1 MYYDNKII
9 EVPKNVK
16 IEIYHNCFKI
26 YPFIKFK
33 WNKETRE
40 EEGTCPKL
48 EKALYKYE
56 RFARFAVRK
65 DILNLYDRKSK
76 TLTLPIGVGIN
87 FIEEKLY
94 ENNILYEKI
103 DCTNK
108 VIKPIEIAYKFN
120 ENYVIRDKYQAES
133 ITFLTSKDLFHSKML
148 ALCTGR
154 GKTFCAIAA
163 AFRLKMPIFIVSE
176 TLTQQWM
183 DRISDYTDCN
193 KYNKGVRIVK
203 GTENLHNLL
212 NKPKEKVQCPFYI
225 STSSSLS
232 AYREKYG
239 SLNPLMEHL
248 GIGILCFDE
257 YHMNWSQ
264 NVGIEMDVQTLHT
277 WRLTAT
283 PSRTDSSEKTIFNRI
298 TAKIPVYG
306 LQTFTLNNYCNI
318 RLIDYDTNPNEY
330 DIQKCITKEGLSGVL
345 YWNYI
350 FDNPNRMTYMLG
362 MIKMLLDPIIDAD
375 PEAKVLIYLAKLK
388 HINKFISMLEKL
400 YEEENKKID
409 FGNYTTA
416 IENKKLRRR
425 EIKKNIILTTI
436 GSGGVGLDLEN
447 LVATFSLVPF
457 SSSITANQMIGRLR
471 YIEGKEV
478 YHYDFID
485 TGFRT
490 MKFQRMKRMSIYE
503 QKSKH
508 IAKKVISYNMVM
520 EYLNNGFVI
529 KKNIA

>member
-1 MYYDNKII
+1 MYYNSNKTI
-9 EVPKNVK
+9 PKNVT
-16 IEIYHNCFKI
+16 IEIHHNCFKI
-26 YPFIKFK
+26 YPFYKFR

-56 RFARFAVRK
+56 RFSRFATRK
-65 DILNLYDRKSK
+65 DILNLYDRKEK

-94 ENNILYEKI
+94 ENNVLYEKK
-103 DCTNK
+103 DFSNK
-108 VIKPIEIAYKFN
+108 YIEPIEISYKFN
-120 ENYVIRDKYQAES
+120 EKYQIRDKYQAES
-133 ITFLTSKDLFHSKML
+133 ITFLTSKELFHSKML
-148 ALCTGR
+148 ALCTGT
-154 GKTFCAIAA
+154 GKTFCAIAS
-163 AFRLKMPIFIVSE
+163 AFRLKMPIFIISE
-176 TLTQQWM
+176 TLTDQWLN
-183 DRISDYTDCN
+183 RISDYTDCN
-193 KYNKGVRIVK
+193 KANKGVRIVK

-212 NKPKEKVQCPFYI
+212 NRPKEKVQCPFYI

-232 AYREKYG
+232 AYKEKYG

-283 PSRTDSSEKTIFNRI
+283 PSRTDSSEKVIFNRI
-298 TAKIPVYG
+298 TDKIPVYG

-318 RLIDYDTNPNEY
+318 RLIDYNTNPNEY
-330 DIQKCITKEGLSGVL
+330 DVQRCITKEGLSGVL

-350 FDNPNRMTYMLG
+350 FENPERMTYMLG
-362 MIKMLLDPIIDAD
+362 MIKMLLDPIIDED
-375 PEAKVLIYLAKLK
+375 PEAKVLIYLAKLE
-388 HINKFISMLEKL
+388 HINKFIKMLERM
-400 YEEENKKID
+400 YDEENKSVD

-416 IENKKLRRR
+416 IENKKQRRR
-425 EIKKNIILTTI
+425 EIKKNVILTTI

-471 YIEGKEV
+471 FIPGKEV

-485 TGFRT
+485 IGFRT
-490 MKFQRMKRMSIYE
+490 MKFQRLKRMNVYN

-508 IAKKVISYNMVM
+508 IAKKVVDYDMVM
-520 EYLNNGFVI
+520 KYLS
-529 KKNIA
+529 KSKS

>member
-1 MYYDNKII
+1 MYYNSYSEPISRNVII
-9 EVPKNVK
+9 D
-16 IEIYHNCFKI
+16 IYHNCFKI
-26 YPFIKFK
+26 HPFVKFK

-40 EEGTCPKL
+40 EEGTCPRL
-48 EKALYKYE
+48 EKAFYKYE
-56 RFARFAVRK
+56 RFARFATRK
-65 DILNLYDRKSK
+65 DILNLYDRKNK

-94 ENNILYEKI
+94 ENNVLYEKR
-103 DCTNK
+103 DHTNEI
-108 VIKPIEIAYKFN
+108 VKPVEISYKFN
-120 ENYVIRDKYQAES
+120 EKYQIRDKYQAES
-133 ITFLTSKDLFHSKML
+133 IVFLTSNQLFHSKML
-148 ALCTGR
+148 ALCTGK

-163 AFRLKMPIFIVSE
+163 AFRMKMPIFIVSE
-176 TLTQQWM
+176 TLSDQWLK
-183 DRISDYTDCN
+183 RISEYTDCN
-193 KYNKGVRIVK
+193 KANKGVRIVK
-203 GTENLHNLL
+203 GTDNLHNLL
-212 NKPKEKVQCPFYI
+212 NKPKEKAQCPFYI

-232 AYREKYG
+232 AYQDKYG

-298 TAKIPVYG
+298 TDKIPVYG

-318 RLIDYDTNPNEY
+318 RLIDYNTEPTEY
-330 DIQKCITKEGLSGVL
+330 DVQRCITKEGLSAVL

-350 FDNPNRMTYMLG
+350 FENPMKITFMVG
-362 MIKMLLDPIIDAD
+362 MVKMLIDPIIENDPDA
-375 PEAKVLIYLAKLK
+375 KILIYLAKLE
-388 HINKFISMLEKL
+388 HIEKFIKMLEKM
-400 YEEENKKID
+400 YDEENKSIN

-416 IENKKLRRR
+416 IENKKRRQR
-425 EIKKNIILTTI
+425 EIRKNIILTTI
-436 GSGGVGLDLEN
+436 GSGGVGLDLDN

-471 YIEGKEV
+471 FIEGKEV

-485 TGFRT
+485 EGFKT
-490 MKFQRMKRMSIYE
+490 MKFQRRKRMYIYE

-508 IAKKVISYNMVM
+508 IAKKVVTYQMVSD
-520 EYLNNGFVI
+520 YINHV
-529 KKNIA
+529 ARAYVA

>member
-1 MYYDNKII
+1 MQYNNDVSI
-9 EVPKNVK
+9 PKNVT
-16 IEIYHNCFKI
+16 IDIYHNCYKI
-26 YPFIKFK
+26 HPFIKFK
-33 WNKETRE
+33 WNKEKRE

-48 EKALYKYE
+48 EKSLYKFE
-56 RFARFAVRK
+56 RFARFATRK

-76 TLTLPIGVGIN
+76 TLTLPIGVGLN

-94 ENNILYEKI
+94 ESNIIYEKRDFSNNI
-103 DCTNK
+103 
-108 VIKPIEIAYKFN
+108 IKPVEISYKFN
-120 ENYVIRDKYQAES
+120 EKYQIRDKYQAES
-133 ITFLTSKDLFHSKML
+133 ITFLTSKELFHSKML

-163 AFRLKMPIFIVSE
+163 AFRLKLPMFIVSE

-183 DRISDYTDCN
+183 DRISEYTDCN

-203 GTENLHNLL
+203 GTDNLHNLL
-212 NKPKEKVQCPFYI
+212 NKPKEKAQCPFYI

-232 AYREKYG
+232 AYQEKYG

-264 NVGIEMDVQTLHT
+264 NVGIEMDVDTLYT

-283 PSRTDSSEKTIFNRI
+283 PSRTDASERSIFNRI
-298 TAKIPVYG
+298 TNKIPVYG

-318 RLIDYDTNPNEY
+318 RLIDYDTFPTEY
-330 DIQKCITKEGLSGVL
+330 DIQKCMTKEGLSGIL

-350 FDNPNRMTYMLG
+350 FENPMRMSYMIG
-362 MIKMLLDPIIDAD
+362 MVKMLLDPIIDED
-375 PEAKVLIYLAKLK
+375 PNAKVLIYLAKLD
-388 HINKFISMLEKL
+388 HIEKFINMLEKM
-400 YEEENKKID
+400 YDEEIKSVD

-416 IENKKLRRR
+416 IENKKQRRR
-425 EIKKNIILTTI
+425 EIKKNVILTTI

-447 LVATFSLVPF
+447 LIATFSLVPF
-457 SSSITANQMIGRLR
+457 SSPITASQMIGRLR
-471 YIEGKEV
+471 FIPDKEV

-485 TGFRT
+485 TGFKT
-490 MKFQRMKRMSIYE
+490 MVFQRSKRMNVYN

-508 IAKKVISYNMVM
+508 IAKKVVSYKLVSD
-520 EYLNNGFVI
+520 YLNKTNSSNNDEV
-529 KKNIA
+529 A